1 MNFQKV
7 LNECLVLLLGLNV
20 SACGFD
26 PVIGNGE
33 VTDFDLKEVKSFIA
47 DKKTGF

>member
-1 MNFQKV
+1 MNFQRV
-7 LNECLVLLLGLNV
+7 LNGCLVLLLELIV

-26 PVIGNGE
+26 HVIGNGE
-33 VTDFDLKEVKSFIA
+33 VTDLDLKEVKSFIA